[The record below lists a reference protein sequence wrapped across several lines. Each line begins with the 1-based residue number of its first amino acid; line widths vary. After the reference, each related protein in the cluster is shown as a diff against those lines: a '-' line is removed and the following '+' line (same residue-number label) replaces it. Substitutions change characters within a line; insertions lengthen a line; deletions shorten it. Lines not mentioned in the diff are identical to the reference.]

1 MKIRRYA
8 SSDIDE
14 VIKLFYG
21 TVHTVNAAD
30 YTSEQLDAWAPKD
43 MDASVWDASL
53 KRHYAVVAV
62 EEGKIIGFGD
72 IDADGYLD
80 RLYVRAE
87 YIGKGVGTAICDRLE
102 SAVRGNTVTHASVTA
117 RLFFEKRGYV
127 VVKEQQVERKG
138 ILLANSIMDMQVKSE
153 TMRV

>member
-102 SAVRGNTVTHASVTA
+102 SAVRGEYGDSRFRYGKT
-117 RLFFEKRGYV
+117 FFR
-127 VVKEQQVERKG
+127 KEGVCRRKG
-138 ILLANSIMDMQVKSE
+138 
-153 TMRV
+153 TTGGP

>member
-1 MKIRRYA
+1 MF
-8 SSDIDE
+8 
-14 VIKLFYG
+14 IKLFYD

-138 ILLANSIMDMQVKSE
+138 ILLANYIMEKQVKSE

>member
-102 SAVRGNTVTHASVTA
+102 SAVRWNTVTHASVTA
-117 RLFFEKRGYV
+117 RLFSKRG
-127 VVKEQQVERKG
+127 G
-138 ILLANSIMDMQVKSE
+138 MSS
-153 TMRV
+153 